1 MLSTLGMS
9 LNNNCQKDYIEN
21 CSDKTKSKKGLNQM
35 IVPEEVLK
43 SEAADDAENST
54 SFISSYPNLT
64 YHLEPS

>member
-1 MLSTLGMS
+1 MS
-9 LNNNCQKDYIEN
+9 DYIEN
-21 CSDKTKSKKGLNQM
+21 CSDKTKSKKGINQM

-43 SEAADDAENST
+43 SETADDAENST